1 MAGAVRRSA
10 LALFPIWAVICAVL
24 GAAALPA
31 HAPQTVVSAS
41 GPQTPAEQA
50 DFLRTAEIVRSR
62 SVSRGV
68 TGISRLTLSNGAV
81 THDAAFQSIDER
93 RLFTE
98 FARGGGEVRFAD
110 SYHFNIAG
118 YRLAGLLGLDHMVPV
133 TVERRWRDKV
143 GALSW
148 WVDAAFDE
156 RERIKRELSPP
167 DTEAWNRQ
175 MHRVRVFSALIYD
188 TDRNLGNIL
197 ITEDWKIWMI
207 DFSRAFRPWKKLLRP
222 DDLQRC
228 DRRLLE
234 RLEQLT
240 AETVRE
246 AVGNHLRREELDG
259 LMARRDL
266 IVARIRQLVAER
278 GEQAV
283 LY

>member
-1 MAGAVRRSA
+1 MVGAVRRSA
-10 LALFPIWAVICAVL
+10 LAVL
-24 GAAALPA
+24 ALWILVSAAAAWAPP
-31 HAPQTVVSAS
+31 APQAVVQTA

-50 DFLRTAEIVRSR
+50 EFLRTAEIVRSR
-62 SVSRGV
+62 SVSQGV
-68 TGISRLTLSNGAV
+68 TGISRLTLRDGVV
-81 THDAAFQSIDER
+81 THDAAFQTIDER

-98 FARGGGEVRFAD
+98 FARGGSEVRFAD

-133 TVERRWRDKV
+133 TIERRWRDKV

-156 RERIKRELSPP
+156 RERIKRKLSPP

-197 ITEDWKIWMI
+197 ITEDWTIWMI
-207 DFSRAFRPWKKLLRP
+207 DFTRAFRPWKRLLRP

-228 DRRLLE
+228 DRRLLQ

-240 AETVRE
+240 AEALHE
-246 AVGNHLRREELDG
+246 AVEDHLRADEREG
-259 LMARRDL
+259 VMARRDL
-266 IVARIRQLVAER
+266 IVARVRQLVAER